1 MSNSKIVLLAFIIA
15 AIATIIAEFIASIIG
30 SPLLFA
36 ISFCIVTIA
45 SIGAIIKQKQWR
57 FLAVCAIA
65 CILILMSSCK
75 SIVTSTTSA
84 KTFAVEHGDPRW
96 DDCKD
101 IYQQWYSVTVCNDTL
116 ATYRVYYH
124 DCFERQGSCLEPHLV
139 RTSKNQVRHD

>member
-1 MSNSKIVLLAFIIA
+1 MSNSKILLLAFIIA

-65 CILILMSSCK
+65 CIVILMSSC
-75 SIVTSTTSA
+75 SSTRQPLSV
-84 KTFAVEHGDPRW
+84 KTFYQSFGDPRW

-101 IYQQWYSVTVCNDTL
+101 IFVQEYSINIYGDTL
-116 ATYRVYYH
+116 ESRRIYSL
-124 DCFERQGSCLEPHLV
+124 DCYEGRMKTFADQI
-139 RTSKNQVRHD
+139 NQKK

>member
-1 MSNSKIVLLAFIIA
+1 MSNSKILLLAFIIA

-45 SIGAIIKQKQWR
+45 SIGAIIKQKQWK

-65 CILILMSSCK
+65 CIVILMSSCK
-75 SIVTSTTSA
+75 TIITPITTV
-84 KTFAVEHGDPRW
+84 KVFGVEMGDPRW

-101 IYQQWYSVTVCNDTL
+101 VYTQMYSITVSGDTL
-116 ATYRVYYH
+116 PYQRIYYV
-124 DCFERQGSCLEPHLV
+124 DCFEGKMKTFADQ
-139 RTSKNQVRHD
+139 

>member
-75 SIVTSTTSA
+75 SIVTPLTTV
-84 KTFAVEHGDPRW
+84 KVFGIEIGDPRW

-101 IYQQWYSVTVCNDTL
+101 VYTQMYSITVSGDTL
-116 ATYRVYYH
+116 PYQRIYYV
-124 DCFERQGSCLEPHLV
+124 DCFEGRMK
-139 RTSKNQVRHD
+139 TFADKNQVRHD

>member
-1 MSNSKIVLLAFIIA
+1 MSNSKIILLAFIIA
-15 AIATIIAEFIASIIG
+15 TISTIIAEFLASLIG

-75 SIVTSTTSA
+75 SIVTPLTTV
-84 KTFAVEHGDPRW
+84 KVFGVEMGDPRF
-96 DDCKD
+96 DECKD
-101 IYQQWYSVTVCNDTL
+101 VYTQMYSITVSGDTL
-116 ATYRVYYH
+116 PYQRIYNL
-124 DCFERQGSCLEPHLV
+124 DCFEGRMKTWADKHQMVYPV
-139 RTSKNQVRHD
+139 IID